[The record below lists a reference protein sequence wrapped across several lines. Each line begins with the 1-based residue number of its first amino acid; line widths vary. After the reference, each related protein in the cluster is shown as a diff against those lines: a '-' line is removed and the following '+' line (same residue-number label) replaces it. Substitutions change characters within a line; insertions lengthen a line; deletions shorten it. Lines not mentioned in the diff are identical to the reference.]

1 MPDPPAHEKDSSRR
15 VKAACT
21 NCKKAKARCDHQRPC
36 LRCVERGLSDCVD
49 AFPRRVG
56 RRRYHFLKGVVS
68 QEDVKKMGGE
78 IKSTKKPRKRRSRA
92 KKRNRKTAE
101 TNVESV
107 KKAKLASG
115 AAAVAPAPTLQFDFG
130 VFDIPSLPQL
140 VSVAE
145 KPKLKGHPKDISD
158 DSNIFNFA
166 PASPPVKA
174 KSVEPS
180 ATRQLDLPKLPKRQ
194 PSFLSRSQSNQLRAG
209 GVLPQDEV
217 KKASSE
223 YMSMPEMP
231 QLDLS
236 SLFPEEESC
245 SPGLAPSN
253 GSTPEVSAG
262 SETSSPLSGD
272 DLNLFNL
279 DSVSSDLW
287 LDELP
292 DLPPAGDF
300 PPLDLPTLY

>member
-1 MPDPPAHEKDSSRR
+1 
-15 VKAACT
+15 
-21 NCKKAKARCDHQRPC
+21 
-36 LRCVERGLSDCVD
+36 
-49 AFPRRVG
+49 
-56 RRRYHFLKGVVS
+56 
-68 QEDVKKMGGE
+68 MGGE
-78 IKSTKKPRKRRSRA
+78 VKSTKKPRKRKSRA

-101 TNVESV
+101 TNIENA
-107 KKAKLASG
+107 KKAKLAS
-115 AAAVAPAPTLQFDFG
+115 AAAPAPKLQFDFG
-130 VFDIPSLPQL
+130 VFDMPSLPQL
-140 VSVAE
+140 VPVAE

-194 PSFLSRSQSNQLRAG
+194 PSFLSRSQYNQLRTG

-236 SLFPEEESC
+236 SLFPEEES

-279 DSVSSDLW
+279 DSVPSDLW

-300 PPLDLPTLY
+300 PPLELPTLY